1 MNRFFLV
8 LETDGWSEER
18 LRPRRCSRTGS
29 RHSRATTPA
38 ARISK
43 IRRWLG
49 VVMLALVVSGV
60 TAFPLQTELAFALR
74 VLHAPWL
81 QPLADRM
88 HLLAWITQ
96 VHAALADTNA
106 RYAFLAYG
114 TDWLAF
120 AHLVIAVVFIGPW
133 RDPVRN
139 QWVIT
144 FGLISCAGV
153 LPLALLAG
161 PLRGLPFGWQLI
173 DCSFGVFGAIP
184 LLFCRHHIRCLEQGR

>member
-18 LRPRRCSRTGS
+18 LRPRRCSRIGS

-38 ARISK
+38 ARLTK
-43 IRRWLG
+43 IRWWLG

-81 QPLADRM
+81 QPLADRL

-96 VHAALADTNA
+96 VHAALADYQRTLHLSSLRNGLAGVCTSGDCRGLHWPLA
-106 RYAFLAYG
+106 RPGAQPVGDYVWPDQLCRGAAACVNRRAAARNSA
-114 TDWLAF
+114 WLA
-120 AHLVIAVVFIGPW
+120 A
-133 RDPVRN
+133 D
-139 QWVIT
+139 
-144 FGLISCAGV
+144 
-153 LPLALLAG
+153 
-161 PLRGLPFGWQLI
+161 
-173 DCSFGVFGAIP
+173 
-184 LLFCRHHIRCLEQGR
+184 